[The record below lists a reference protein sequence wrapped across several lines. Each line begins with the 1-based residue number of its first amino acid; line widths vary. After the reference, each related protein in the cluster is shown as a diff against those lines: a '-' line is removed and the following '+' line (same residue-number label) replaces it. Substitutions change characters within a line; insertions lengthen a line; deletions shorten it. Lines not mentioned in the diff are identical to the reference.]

1 MRGDTTEGSV
11 ILSETEK
18 RLHQR
23 FNVKW
28 PVTILSDGQTIQGE
42 TRNISEAGIL
52 ICTKEPLQLN
62 IDYTISLFPPD
73 KDSLELNCTVVW
85 SDLYGIDPSNTVYGV
100 GLCFVKVSDK
110 DLHKIRTIMPKDI

>member
-1 MRGDTTEGSV
+1 MTEGSV
-11 ILSETEK
+11 ILNETEK